1 MIPAREGENNVYKL
15 IVFDL
20 DGTLAALGKGIL
32 PEDLALLRR
41 LEETGAR
48 IAICSGKPTYYLC
61 GMMRQVG
68 LRAPVLVGENGA
80 VIQLGVDLPP
90 KDYFVAPCSD
100 AAKRSIRL
108 LKETLEQDV
117 PGMWY
122 QPNEVGLTPFPRND
136 AEFAAVQG
144 VIDALAPQLQDVVI
158 YRHCDS
164 FDITP
169 EGVTKKSGLARLG
182 ALLGIAA
189 EETVAV
195 GDGVN
200 DYPMFE
206 YAGLSVGVNV
216 HDESKVN
223 VNFASA
229 GEALSFL
236 LKNLEK

>member
-1 MIPAREGENNVYKL
+1 MYRL

-20 DGTLAALGKGIL
+20 DGTLAALGKGIE
-32 PEDLALLRR
+32 PDDVNTLRR
-41 LEETGAR
+41 LEAAGAR

-61 GMMRQVG
+61 GLMRQVG

-90 KDYFVAPCSD
+90 RDYFVAPYSD

-108 LKETLEQDV
+108 LADALSAEV

-122 QPNEVGLTPFPRND
+122 QPNDVGLTPFPRD
-136 AEFAAVQG
+136 AAEFDAVQR
-144 VIDALAPQLQDVVI
+144 VIDRLAPQMQDVTV
-158 YRHCDS
+158 YGHCDS

-169 EGVTKKSGLARLG
+169 DGITKKTGLARLG
-182 ALLGIAA
+182 GLLGIPA
-189 EETVAV
+189 EETACV

-206 YAGLSVGVNV
+206 YGGLAVGVNV
-216 HDESKVN
+216 KDETKVDR
-223 VNFASA
+223 NFASIR
-229 GEALSFL
+229 EALAFL
-236 LKNLEK
+236 EEVI

>member
-1 MIPAREGENNVYKL
+1 MVRL

-20 DGTLAALGKGIL
+20 DGTLAALGRGIE
-32 PEDLALLRR
+32 PENLGMLRAL
-41 LEETGAR
+41 EDAGVR

-61 GMMRQVG
+61 GFMRQAG
-68 LRAPVLVGENGA
+68 LKAPVLVGENGA
-80 VIQLGVDLPP
+80 VIQFGVDLPP
-90 KDYFVAPCSD
+90 KDYFVAPYSE

-108 LKETLEQDV
+108 LREKIEKAV

-136 AEFAAVQG
+136 SEFAAVQG
-144 VIDALAPQLQDVVI
+144 VIDTLKDEIGDVIV

-169 EGVTKKSGLARLG
+169 EGITKKSGLARLG
-182 ALLGIAA
+182 ALLGIAP
-189 EETVAV
+189 EETIAV

-206 YAGLSVGVNV
+206 YAGHAVGVSV
-216 HDESKVN
+216 KDESRVD
-223 VNFASA
+223 VNFAGI
-229 GEALSFL
+229 GEALAYL
-236 LKNLEK
+236 LGRIEKQKLK

>member
-1 MIPAREGENNVYKL
+1 MARERENNVYKL

-32 PEDLALLRR
+32 PQDLALLRR
-41 LEETGAR
+41 LEEAGAR

-61 GMMRQVG
+61 GLMRQVG
-68 LRAPVLVGENGA
+68 LSAPVLVGENGA

-90 KDYFVAPCSD
+90 KDYFVAPYSD
-100 AAKRSIRL
+100 AAKCSIRL
-108 LKETLEQDV
+108 LRDALERGV

-122 QPNEVGLTPFPRND
+122 QPNEVGLTPFPRSD
-136 AEFAAVQG
+136 AEFDAVQR
-144 VIDALAPQLQDVVI
+144 VIDTLAPELRDVII

-169 EGVTKKSGLARLG
+169 EGITKSSGLARLG
-182 ALLGIAA
+182 ALLGVAP
-189 EETVAV
+189 EETIAV

-216 HDESKVN
+216 KDEGRVD

-229 GEALSFL
+229 HEALCFL
-236 LKNLEK
+236 MEQVQ

>member
-1 MIPAREGENNVYKL
+1 MYKL

-20 DGTLAALGKGIL
+20 DGTLAALGKGIE
-32 PEDLALLRR
+32 PEDLALLRA
-41 LEETGAR
+41 LEDAGVR
-48 IAICSGKPTYYLC
+48 IAVCSGKPAYYLC
-61 GMMRQVG
+61 GFLRQVG
-68 LRAPVLVGENGA
+68 LKAPVLVGENGA

-90 KDYFVAPCSD
+90 RDYFVASYSD

-108 LKETLEQDV
+108 LRDALERDV

-122 QPNEVGLTPFPRND
+122 QPNEVGLTPFPRD
-136 AEFAAVQG
+136 EAEFAAVQR
-144 VIDALAPQLQDVVI
+144 VIDALAPELQDVII

-169 EGVTKKSGLARLG
+169 DGITKKSGLARLG
-182 ALLGIAA
+182 ALLGI
-189 EETVAV
+189 EPQETIAV

-206 YAGLSVGVNV
+206 YAGRSVGVNV
-216 HDESKVN
+216 KDESRVD

-229 GEALSFL
+229 KEALEYL
-236 LKNLEK
+236 LERIEK

>member
-1 MIPAREGENNVYKL
+1 MIKL

-20 DGTLAALGKGIL
+20 DGTLAALGKGIE
-32 PEDLALLRR
+32 PENLELLRA
-41 LEETGAR
+41 LEAAGAR

-61 GMMRQVG
+61 GFMRQVG
-68 LRAPVLVGENGA
+68 LKAPVLVGENGA

-90 KDYFVAPCSD
+90 RDYHVAPYSP

-108 LKETLEQDV
+108 LRERIEQTV

-136 AEFAAVQG
+136 AEFDAVQG
-144 VIDALAPQLQDVVI
+144 CIDALKNEIKDVIV

-169 EGVTKKSGLARLG
+169 DGITKKSGLERLG
-182 ALLGIAA
+182 ALLDIRA
-189 EETVAV
+189 EETIAV

-206 YAGLSVGVNV
+206 YAGHAVGVNV
-216 HDESKVN
+216 KDESKVD
-223 VNFASA
+223 VNFATA
-229 GEALSFL
+229 NEAFKYL
-236 LKNLEK
+236 LARI

>member
-1 MIPAREGENNVYKL
+1 MYKL

-20 DGTLAALGKGIL
+20 DGTLAELGKGIV
-32 PEDLALLRR
+32 PGDLALLRA
-41 LEETGAR
+41 LEDKGAR

-61 GMMRQVG
+61 GFMRQVG
-68 LRAPVLVGENGA
+68 LKAPVLVGENGA

-90 KDYFVAPCSD
+90 KDYHVAPYSD
-100 AAKRSIRL
+100 AARRSIRL
-108 LKETLEQDV
+108 LRDAFEQAV

-122 QPNEVGLTPFPRND
+122 QPNEVGLTPFPRSD
-136 AEFAAVQG
+136 AEFDAVQER
-144 VIDALAPQLQDVVI
+144 IDALAPQLRDVIV

-169 EGVTKKSGLARLG
+169 DGITKKSGLARLG
-182 ALLGIAA
+182 ALLGMAP

-206 YAGLSVGVNV
+206 YAGYSVGVNV
-216 HDESKVN
+216 KDVQKVN

-229 GEALSFL
+229 NEALQHL
-236 LKNLEK
+236 LGLLE

>member
-1 MIPAREGENNVYKL
+1 MVRL

-20 DGTLAALGKGIL
+20 DGTLAALGKGIE
-32 PEDLALLRR
+32 PENLGMLQAL
-41 LEETGAR
+41 EDAGAR

-61 GMMRQVG
+61 GFMRQVG
-68 LRAPVLVGENGA
+68 LKAPVLVGENGA
-80 VIQLGVDLPP
+80 VIQFGVDLPP
-90 KDYFVAPCSD
+90 KDYVVAPYSE

-108 LKETLEQDV
+108 LREKIEKAV

-136 AEFAAVQG
+136 AEFAAVQD
-144 VIDALAPQLQDVVI
+144 VIDALKDEIRDVIV

-169 EGVTKKSGLARLG
+169 EGITKKSGLARLG
-182 ALLGIAA
+182 ALLGIAP
-189 EETVAV
+189 EETIAV

-206 YAGLSVGVNV
+206 YAGHAVGVSV
-216 HDESKVN
+216 KDESRVD
-223 VNFASA
+223 VNFAGIA
-229 GEALSFL
+229 EALEYL
-236 LKNLEK
+236 IDRVNRK